1 MACFGHGS
9 ARPFKLDFNKRDGL
23 FFIGTAQYPEM
34 TDPDKTFWQ
43 DVHAKPADELHCI
56 ERHELLLRL
65 VPVILIAE
73 RDRFVIDVPDSVIAD
88 GDLMGITAQVFDHAL
103 GVSEG
108 AFGKYLSLIHI

>member
-9 ARPFKLDFNKRDGL
+9 ARPIKLAFNKRDGL

-34 TDPDKTFWQ
+34 TDPDKTFGQ
-43 DVHAKPADELHCI
+43 DVHGKPADELHRI

-73 RDRFVIDVPDSVIAD
+73 RDRFVIGCP
-88 GDLMGITAQVFDHAL
+88 
-103 GVSEG
+103 
-108 AFGKYLSLIHI
+108 